1 MEKWFN
7 SCSWENG
14 KCMEILSETDMGV
27 SWNRREKSSSAPNR
41 PSHGWSWISIET
53 IMVTWGQY
61 PFEQCSKALYHSMKY
76 CLVENG
82 IMIANPQWLVDI
94 GWYNPRYV
102 DISFWIMKEFPPL
115 FFGSPMFPQSYALF
129 IHQHDAP
136 VRHGPAQ
143 TWHAWPGGWRNKPND
158 AGKMDG

>member
-1 MEKWFN
+1 MSTLVAADTLMNTSVQTYACSPVHVSNEKHT
-7 SCSWENG
+7 S
-14 KCMEILSETDMGV
+14 LS
-27 SWNRREKSSSAPNR
+27 
-41 PSHGWSWISIET
+41 
-53 IMVTWGQY
+53 
-61 PFEQCSKALYHSMKY
+61 HSMKY

-143 TWHAWPGGWRNKPND
+143 TWHAWPGG
-158 AGKMDG
+158 